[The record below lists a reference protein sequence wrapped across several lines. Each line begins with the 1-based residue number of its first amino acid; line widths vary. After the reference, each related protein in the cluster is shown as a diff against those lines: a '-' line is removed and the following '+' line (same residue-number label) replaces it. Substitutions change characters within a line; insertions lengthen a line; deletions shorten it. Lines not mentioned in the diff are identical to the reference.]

1 MKRHLGI
8 DFGNKRIGIAVS
20 DPLNIIARPVNY
32 ILNTSNIKNEL
43 QKLLNEFEFD
53 TIVVGMPYNLKGEKG
68 QKAEEVEKFIG
79 ETLSDFGLNIVRWD
93 ERFTS
98 TQAHQTLRTMNVK
111 KSKRQSKEIIDS
123 MAAAI
128 MLQSYLDSR
137 KRPQD

>member
-8 DFGNKRIGIAVS
+8 DYGEKRIGIALS
-20 DPLNIIARPVNY
+20 DPLNIIASPHQYIVN
-32 ILNTSNIKNEL
+32 NTETKKNL
-43 QKLLNEFEFD
+43 QQLFNEYEIE

-68 QKAEEVEKFIG
+68 QKAEEVERFIA
-79 ETLSDFGLNIVRWD
+79 EILTEFKVEIIRWD

-98 TQAHQTLRTMNVK
+98 KQAHQTMIDMNVK
-111 KSKRQSKEIIDS
+111 KKQRQSKEKIDS

-137 KRPQD
+137 